1 VTRAVMELRNTCGE
15 VEALIEAA
23 RANRHGH
30 RDAAIDRS
38 GAACVLPRHMTLRWD
53 QVDFDGVPLHVRKVK
68 TKTQAR
74 TRCSAMS
81 AGAASTAA

>member
-1 VTRAVMELRNTCGE
+1 MELRNTCGE

-53 QVDFDGVPLHVRKVK
+53 HFDGVPLHVRKVK